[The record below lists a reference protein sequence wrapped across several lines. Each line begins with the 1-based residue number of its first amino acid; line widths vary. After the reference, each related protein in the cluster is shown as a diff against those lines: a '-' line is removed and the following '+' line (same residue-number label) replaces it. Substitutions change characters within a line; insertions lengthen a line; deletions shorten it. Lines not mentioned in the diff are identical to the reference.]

1 MEGQVQEEKEEVMN
15 KKCPICKKEVA
26 GYSNK
31 KTCSPACKKKL
42 LTINRIRKQNEE
54 LCSLFG

>member
-1 MEGQVQEEKEEVMN
+1 MN
-15 KKCPICKKEVA
+15 KKCPICKKEVS

-31 KTCSPACKKKL
+31 KTCSPSCKKKL
-42 LTINRIRKQNEE
+42 LKINRLRKQNEE